1 MEYLYKLFEL
11 FVRGTCLFSHIYSFS
26 HFYQHGLMDIY
37 VVAWVVIQCCVISRL
52 KLLQV
57 CPLGTLSRLLLNP
70 FDISCLCYFYL
81 FFEQCHFFWNWKII
95 PLYFVFSLPYSHPCI
110 QKALVPFTGESYLV
124 FHALAVFSVQK
135 TVAQSGLTLD
145 LDWQLKYS
153 TIKWSHKGLGAW
165 IQKIWYCR
173 WGDCR
178 WGSWPFRFDA
188 EKYKSFF
195 KLLNRNW
202 AA

>member
-81 FFEQCHFFWNWKII
+81 FFEQCHFFLKLKDYPALFYVLTALQPSMYSRSSGSFYWRII
-95 PLYFVFSLPYSHPCI
+95 PCVSCFS
-110 QKALVPFTGESYLV
+110 
-124 FHALAVFSVQK
+124 SVLC
-135 TVAQSGLTLD
+135 TENCGTEWIDLGPRLT
-145 LDWQLKYS
+145 
-153 TIKWSHKGLGAW
+153 I
-165 IQKIWYCR
+165 
-173 WGDCR
+173 
-178 WGSWPFRFDA
+178 
-188 EKYKSFF
+188 EV
-195 KLLNRNW
+195 
-202 AA
+202 